1 MMSREREILYG
12 EKEKL
17 FLLVPKRGRG
27 GGVVGVGEISFFMV
41 YIRERDKHELKIMPL
56 LIANSSMSFLRPSTT
71 F

>member
-17 FLLVPKRGRG
+17 FLLVPKRGG
-27 GGVVGVGEISFFMV
+27 GGGVGVGEISFFMV
-41 YIRERDKHELKIMPL
+41 YITERDKHELKIMPL

>member
-17 FLLVPKRGRG
+17 FLLVPKKDG
-27 GGVVGVGEISFFMV
+27 GGGGISFFMV
-41 YIRERDKHELKIMPL
+41 YITERDRHELKIMPL